1 MAQQMRKVCC
11 NMAHHPSQQR
21 PENSDSS
28 AVAPVRILLVEDSR
42 MFFEMTREMLAC
54 AEGTTFVLE
63 WADRVTAGLRRLGTE
78 KFDLVL
84 LDLSLPDSDGLSTFI
99 RVHNFAPHVPII
111 VLTGLDDETLAVQS
125 VRRGAQDYLLKPDLN
140 IRTLLRAVRYAIE
153 RHRLQEKLAHTAE
166 ELRAKN
172 AEMEADL
179 QMARELQL
187 AFLSRQKR
195 TFTEAIN
202 GPDSDVRFHCRYQPT
217 TALAGDFFDVMPLS
231 ETVTGVLIA
240 DVMGHG
246 VRAALVTAIVRGLV
260 EELTPAAT
268 DPGQFLTK
276 LNRGLTAILRPTEW
290 PIPVSAFYL
299 VADTATGQMRHAN
312 AAHPYPICLH
322 RDSGI
327 AELLSLAPNTQRGP
341 ILGVM
346 EDAVYETSE
355 CGIAPLDL
363 VMLYTDGLYEAEN
376 LREEHFGRKRLMAA
390 AFGRIREAAPQL
402 FDGLLADVRQ
412 FTGSEAFADDV
423 CLVGMEIMR
432 VRGAR
437 RLV

>member
-1 MAQQMRKVCC
+1 MQQFAK
-11 NMAHHPSQQR
+11 MAHQFSQQK
-21 PENSDSS
+21 PENSSGD
-28 AVAPVRILLVEDSR
+28 AAAPVRILLLEDTR

-54 AEGTTFVLE
+54 AEDTTYVLE
-63 WADRVTAGLRRLGTE
+63 WADRVKTGLVRLGTE

-84 LDLSLPDSDGLSTFI
+84 LDLSLPDSDGLSTFV

-111 VLTGLDDETLAVQS
+111 VLTGHDDETLAVQS
-125 VRRGAQDYLLKPDLN
+125 VRQGAQDYLLKPEVN
-140 IRTLLRAVRYAIE
+140 IRTLLRAIRYAIE
-153 RHRLQEKLAHTAE
+153 RHRLQERLSRTAE
-166 ELRAKN
+166 ELRSKN

-179 QMARELQL
+179 QMARELQQ
-187 AFLSRQKR
+187 AFLSRQER
-195 TFTEAIN
+195 TFAEAVA
-202 GPDSDVRFHCRYQPT
+202 GSESDLRFHCRYQPT
-217 TALAGDFFDVMPLS
+217 AALAGDFFDVIELS
-231 ETVTGVLIA
+231 DTKTGVLIA

-260 EELTPAAT
+260 EELSPAAS

-276 LNRGLTAILRPTEW
+276 LNRGLTAVLRQAEW

-299 VADTATGQMRHAN
+299 VADTATGQLRHAN

-322 RDSGI
+322 RKSGT
-327 AELLSLAPNTQRGP
+327 AEQLSLAPNTQRGP

-346 EDAVYETSE
+346 EDAVYTTSE
-355 CGIAPLDL
+355 CRIAPLDL

-376 LREEHFGRKRLMAA
+376 VQDEHFGRNRLMAA
-390 AFGRIREAAPQL
+390 ASGRIREPASEL

-412 FTGSEAFADDV
+412 FTGSQDFADDV

-432 VRGAR
+432 VRDPVRPA
-437 RLV
+437 

>member
-1 MAQQMRKVCC
+1 
-11 NMAHHPSQQR
+11 MAHQPPQET
-21 PENSDSS
+21 PEIGDTS
-28 AVAPVRILLVEDSR
+28 ADAPTRILLVEDSR
-42 MFFEMTREMLAC
+42 MFVEMTREMLAC
-54 AEGTTFVLE
+54 AEGTKFVLE
-63 WADRVTAGLRRLGTE
+63 SADRVRTGLARLGTE

-84 LDLSLPDSDGLSTFI
+84 LDLSLPDGSGLSTFV

-125 VRRGAQDYLLKPDLN
+125 VRQGAQDYLLKPDLN

-153 RHRLQEKLAHTAE
+153 RHRLQEKLARTAE
-166 ELRAKN
+166 ELRTKN

-179 QMARELQL
+179 QMARELQH

-195 TFTEAIN
+195 TFTEAVN
-202 GPDSDVRFHCRYQPT
+202 ESQSNLRFHCRYQPT
-217 TALAGDFFDVMPLS
+217 TALAGDFFDVMTLS
-231 ETVTGVLIA
+231 ETMTGVLIA

-260 EELTPAAT
+260 EELTPAAA

-276 LNRGLTAILRPTEW
+276 LNRGLTAILRHTEW
-290 PIPVSAFYL
+290 PVPVSAFYL

-322 RDSGI
+322 RNSGT
-327 AELLSLAPNTQRGP
+327 AEQLALAPNIQRGP

-346 EDAVYETSE
+346 EDAVYENSE
-355 CGIAPLDL
+355 CRIAPLDL

-376 LREEHFGRKRLMAA
+376 PRDEHFGRNRLMAA
-390 AFGRIREAAPQL
+390 ASGRIRQPAPQL

-412 FTGSEAFADDV
+412 FTGSENFADDV

-432 VRGAR
+432 VGDTGRP
-437 RLV
+437 V